1 MAISERIWTRKKRED
16 QASVVFFLYLVR
28 YPNALIWEKRGVE
41 GGRRRREKRRTCK
54 RHKHGQRKE
63 GKNNKTK
70 TKQGKKGR
78 LSRYTK
84 KNTRNVSLL
93 SVLLVIRSPSSSLGE
108 VCSERAGHS
117 TSVAFSTPDKK
128 RQRVGNTQRH
138 GPQQRVFSE
147 KGGVEE

>member
-1 MAISERIWTRKKRED
+1 MGKKGGGGRKKKEGKEKDMQETQAWAKKRRKKQQNENKARKKRTTEPI
-16 QASVVFFLYLVR
+16 Y
-28 YPNALIWEKRGVE
+28 K
-41 GGRRRREKRRTCK
+41 
-54 RHKHGQRKE
+54 
-63 GKNNKTK
+63 
-70 TKQGKKGR
+70 
-78 LSRYTK
+78 K